1 MSQETN
7 DLSLSPGRDDV
18 LQRSE
23 NIDIIEINQ
32 QIEPS
37 KLTENETHEV
47 ISRNK
52 KLTEQ
57 GSKAAFSRLVGTLAK
72 VKQDLQVKSEKQK
85 TKEDLESRLR
95 EKLFKERM
103 EVFEKKDKEK
113 INSAHLKESEKFISQ
128 KRLYNAKIAKASK
141 LRTKTTP
148 ILTFIPAKL
157 SPYHKK
163 IIDSQI
169 AKVKLEFSALLNDLE
184 LKNDAEIS
192 TLNRSSLE
200 MDLDS

>member
-57 GSKAAFSRLVGTLAK
+57 GSKAAFSRLVGTLA
-72 VKQDLQVKSEKQK
+72 KQK

-192 TLNRSSLE
+192 TLNRCSLE

>member
-1 MSQETN
+1 MSQERN
-7 DLSLSPGRDDV
+7 DLTLSPGRDDV

-23 NIDIIEINQ
+23 NIENIEPNQ

-37 KLTENETHEV
+37 MPIEDEPLEA

-72 VKQDLQVKSEKQK
+72 VKQDLQVKSDKQK
-85 TKEDLESRLR
+85 SKEDLESRLR

-113 INSAHLKESEKFISQ
+113 VNSTHLKESEKFDSQ
-128 KRLYNAKIAKASK
+128 KRLYKAKIVKASK

-169 AKVKLEFSALLNDLE
+169 AKVKLEFSVLLNDIE
-184 LKNDAEIS
+184 FKNDADIS
-192 TLNRSSLE
+192 TLNNSSLE